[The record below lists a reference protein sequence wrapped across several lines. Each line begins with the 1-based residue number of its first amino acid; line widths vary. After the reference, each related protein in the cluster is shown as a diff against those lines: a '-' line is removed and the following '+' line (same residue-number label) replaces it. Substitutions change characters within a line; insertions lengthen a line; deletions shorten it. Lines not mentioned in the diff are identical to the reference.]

1 LEVYRYY
8 DINDPKG
15 ILKVQK
21 LFADLAKSGFAAPG
35 N

>member
-8 DINDPKG
+8 EMNDTKV
-15 ILKVQK
+15 ILNVQK